1 LPEVKSKVDA
11 YIKTLERA
19 ERVSGKTAKAAQ
31 ILGAKEPTVLRGGEK
46 ALAAGEKEAGAITAE
61 AQKRVDTILGD
72 RNPAA
77 RVREI
82 ILGGRPSE
90 WKEVGPILAQDP
102 QGKALV
108 ADAVRQIMADRA
120 SSGLVSSVRTFREDV
135 APSLRQAGL
144 MSDSQLASL
153 EAQLQS
159 IANSAVGEPAKLTM
173 LQNAI
178 KNAIIGVAAQP
189 VGAPVVS
196 GGKSLYDVINRPKQ
210 ATSPARSF

>member
-1 LPEVKSKVDA
+1 MPEVKSKVDV

-31 ILGAKEPTVLRGGEK
+31 ILGAREPTVLRAGEK
-46 ALAAGEKEAGAITAE
+46 ALAAGEKEAGVITAE
-61 AQKRVDTILGD
+61 AKKRVDKILGD
-72 RNPAA
+72 KNP
-77 RVREI
+77 
-82 ILGGRPSE
+82 
-90 WKEVGPILAQDP
+90 
-102 QGKALV
+102 
-108 ADAVRQIMADRA
+108 ADAVRQIMSDRA

-159 IANSAVGEPAKLTM
+159 IANSAIGEPAKLTM

-178 KNAIIGVAAQP
+178 KNAIIGVAAP
-189 VGAPVVS
+189 LAGKPIVS

-210 ATSPARSF
+210 ATSPARTF